1 MSIVDQTLKLGLVTL
16 VLFRAGETHDG
27 DGSVSIS
34 ANNSLER

>member
-27 DGSVSIS
+27 GSVSVS